1 MFGNIIKLKYQNKSI
16 ISDINIHKTYIL
28 ITEAINHNIE
38 NPKLYLIGWRAILN
52 GTKKKNL
59 NFKNY
64 LKIHSVS
71 LSTQNAK
78 KITFKKIKEN
88 VHLKS

>member
-52 GTKKKNL
+52 GTKKK
-59 NFKNY
+59 
-64 LKIHSVS
+64 I
-71 LSTQNAK
+71 
-78 KITFKKIKEN
+78 
-88 VHLKS
+88 